1 MSAWPIS
8 TIIFDMDGV
17 LIDSEPIHLQIEQ
30 QQFRDLGLVLSPAEH
45 LRYVGTSA
53 NNMWQQLNE
62 RYHLQTSV
70 ADRVAEGSA
79 RFLAHLRQH
88 RAEVRPVAGVSELIA
103 KLLALGK
110 QLVLASSAPRQ
121 NIELVLEVLGLAAC
135 FPVRVSGQELP
146 LSKPHP
152 EIFLRAAQLAGAT
165 PAQCTVIEDAANGV
179 AAAKAAGMRCL
190 AYRNPHSGPQDLAQA
205 DRIVDRLGPELAD
218 WLLMTEGLANARL
231 K

>member
-1 MSAWPIS
+1 MSARPI
-8 TIIFDMDGV
+8 TTVIFDMDGV

-30 QQFRDLGLVLSPAEH
+30 QQFRALGLELPPAEH
-45 LRYVGTSA
+45 LRFVGTSA

-79 RFLAHLRQH
+79 RFLAHLQQH
-88 RAEVRPVAGVSELIA
+88 RAEIRPIDGTSELIA

-110 QLVLASSAPRQ
+110 QLVLASSAPRP
-121 NIELVLEVLGLAAC
+121 NIDLVLDVLGLAAY

-152 EIFLRAAQLAGAT
+152 EIFLRAAQLAGAL
-165 PAQCTVIEDAANGV
+165 PAQCVVIEDAANGV

-190 AYRNPHSGPQDLAQA
+190 AYRNPHSGLQDLDQA
-205 DRIVDRLGPELAD
+205 DRIVDWLGPELTD
-218 WLLMTEGLANARL
+218 WLLG
-231 K
+231 